1 VPELYGD
8 SVQGFRIEQRRLP
21 KSCPD
26 LPYFEPERDGNG
38 RCVVELSTDTPP
50 HCVAV
55 ALEA

>member
-1 VPELYGD
+1 
-8 SVQGFRIEQRRLP
+8 
-21 KSCPD
+21 

-38 RCVVELSTDTPP
+38 RCVVKLSTDTPL